1 VASRAGRQVVSDCL
15 GSRKSLYAFD
25 FTSKLRLSVTQ
36 TVRDLR

>member
-1 VASRAGRQVVSDCL
+1 MVSGGL
-15 GSRKSLYAFD
+15 GSQKSLYAFD